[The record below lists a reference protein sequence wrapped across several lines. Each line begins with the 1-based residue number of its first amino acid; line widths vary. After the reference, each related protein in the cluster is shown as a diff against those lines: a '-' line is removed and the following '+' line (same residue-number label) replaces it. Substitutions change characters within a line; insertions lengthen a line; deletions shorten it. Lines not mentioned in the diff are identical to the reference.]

1 MNSTEIIADLQPIFS
16 DILDAPDLRLSADTK
31 AADVEGWDSLAQI
44 NLVVAIEKRYKVKFA
59 LDDLQELNNVG
70 DMANLILKKLA
81 P

>member
-1 MNSTEIIADLQPIFS
+1 MNSTEIIVDLQPIFS

-59 LDDLQELNNVG
+59 LDDLQELNSVG